1 MSSQALPAERVLTYI
16 GLRSALRPLIVLEN
30 IAMMRNLEE
39 VTIVTGDYSS
49 ISALLSERSLPNFVR
64 ESRETRRKTGER

>member
-1 MSSQALPAERVLTYI
+1 M
-16 GLRSALRPLIVLEN
+16 RPLIVLEN

-64 ESRETRRKTGER
+64 ESRETRRKLGETSKNVTNCKQMLLSFTQDF